1 MPFGPRASRDSRRGR
16 YYDALQ
22 EEYSV
27 VTEALHDA
35 VYLDDVGCL
44 SATAQLSPPLP
55 RPPPRHP
62 PQKVVNV
69 FCWWIVDDESTLT
82 MALYVQFE
90 GREVL
95 L

>member
-1 MPFGPRASRDSRRGR
+1 MPSGPRASRDSRRGR

-44 SATAQLSPPLP
+44 SATAQHSCLP
-55 RPPPRHP
+55 RCH
-62 PQKVVNV
+62 
-69 FCWWIVDDESTLT
+69 
-82 MALYVQFE
+82 ALLR
-90 GREVL
+90 GIHLRRL
-95 L
+95 

>member
-1 MPFGPRASRDSRRGR
+1 MPSGPRASRDSRRGR

-44 SATAQLSPPLP
+44 SAIA
-55 RPPPRHP
+55 
-62 PQKVVNV
+62 
-69 FCWWIVDDESTLT
+69 
-82 MALYVQFE
+82 
-90 GREVL
+90 
-95 L
+95 

>member
-35 VYLDDVGCL
+35 VYLDDVGYL
-44 SATAQLSPPLP
+44 SATA
-55 RPPPRHP
+55 
-62 PQKVVNV
+62 
-69 FCWWIVDDESTLT
+69 
-82 MALYVQFE
+82 
-90 GREVL
+90 
-95 L
+95 